1 MSTRPRIG
9 TLSNVMFGIISTA
22 FLASA
27 VKQLFVEQ
35 GNYNFNTILVN
46 EKKKKYSRNYA
57 EKKNIHILI
66 EVIMFPEFRNMNNK
80 GPLADSRKT
89 EVIFLSVY

>member
-1 MSTRPRIG
+1 M
-9 TLSNVMFGIISTA
+9 
-22 FLASA
+22 
-27 VKQLFVEQ
+27 
-35 GNYNFNTILVN
+35 N

-66 EVIMFPEFRNMNNK
+66 EVIMFPELRNMDNK

-89 EVIFLSVY
+89 EVIFLSV

>member
-46 EKKKKYSRNYA
+46 EKKKNTQGTMQK
-57 EKKNIHILI
+57 
-66 EVIMFPEFRNMNNK
+66 
-80 GPLADSRKT
+80 RKIYT
-89 EVIFLSVY
+89 Y